1 MEELERFKKQ
11 MDFILEIDKAK
22 NIFRQ
27 TYVSDS
33 SRKENDA
40 EHSWHIAIM
49 AFVLAEYFPHADI
62 PKVMKMTLMHDIVEI
77 DAGDTY
83 CYDLEGYSTKADRE
97 SLASA
102 RIYGLL
108 PDDQKLEFQNI
119 WEEFEAGETQEA
131 KFAEILDRLQPIMLN
146 HATNGKAWLEHSV
159 LKSQAINRNAKTLA
173 GPAVFAD
180 FLLSILNDAEER
192 GWLKKD

>member
-1 MEELERFKKQ
+1 MEDLARFQKQ
-11 MDFILEIDKAK
+11 ISFILEIDKAK

-27 TYVSDS
+27 TYLADC

-49 AFVLAEYFPHADI
+49 AFVLAEYFPRVDI
-62 PKVMKMTLMHDIVEI
+62 SKVMKMVLMHDIVEI

-83 CYDLEGYSTKADRE
+83 CYDEEGYQSKADRE
-97 SLASA
+97 SQASA

-108 PDDQKLEFQNI
+108 PDDQKQEFQAI

-131 KFAEILDRLQPIMLN
+131 IFAEILDRLQPTMLN
-146 HATNGKAWLEHSV
+146 FSADGKAWLEHDVTSAQA
-159 LKSQAINRNAKTLA
+159 LKRHAKTLE
-173 GPAVFAD
+173 GPVVIKEY
-180 FLLSILNDAEER
+180 LLSIINGAEER
-192 GWLKKD
+192 GWLK